1 MGGGNQT
8 LQPYLSY
15 YKKNIKFQKLTDT
28 NIIHNFGCYIGNFP
42 DLKKNILLDKSY
54 LVSTINKIVI

>member
-42 DLKKNILLDKSY
+42 DLKNSKILEIY
-54 LVSTINKIVI
+54 KILNQIKLNLI